1 MGPGQPTC
9 SPGGVYALSLGRRW
23 EELPR
28 AAVMSQPG
36 PLCCLRAPATIE
48 DGDRTVRDL
57 QWGILRSLGVGVSGF
72 GDATKPIDMANWSDA
87 VAS

>member
-1 MGPGQPTC
+1 
-9 SPGGVYALSLGRRW
+9 
-23 EELPR
+23 
-28 AAVMSQPG
+28 
-36 PLCCLRAPATIE
+36 
-48 DGDRTVRDL
+48 VRDL